1 MARRCRGRPLA
12 VAANVSQFAR
22 ILLGLGIASVSL
34 LQQTHACWAAET
46 TQQGIAGS
54 VFAGTGEMIDS
65 NNEDGGD
72 AYDVN
77 RLGFGWLGVLRFE
90 GRPEAAAPSLP
101 EPSETE
107 AVPAPERNLGAFV
120 QAGIVAEL
128 EWTRLTY
135 CGDFCRWAPG
145 GEEVV
150 TPGPSRQA
158 PKVGLRAGGG
168 YSFSLVEFRV
178 GLLRVMPGSDS
189 VFPDPIWSPD
199 VQLRVGRRSLG
210 WFELG
215 FGAYDASTTLRP
227 GLYVGGGGGQVE
239 ALRISGHLGIH
250 LVNGLCCSS
259 VVPFGG
265 IVQLDVE
272 HAVSDS
278 LVAGADFKA
287 EAAAGKVFAGGLH
300 LALLL

>member
-1 MARRCRGRPLA
+1 M
-12 VAANVSQFAR
+12 SQIAR

-90 GRPEAAAPSLP
+90 PQA
-101 EPSETE
+101 SETK
-107 AVPAPERNLGAFV
+107 AVAAPERNLGAFV
-120 QAGIVAEL
+120 QAGMAAEL
-128 EWTRLTY
+128 EWTRLTH

-150 TPGPSRQA
+150 TPGPSKRA

-168 YSFSLVEFRV
+168 YSFSLFEFRV
-178 GLLRVMPGSDS
+178 GLLRVMPGDDS

-199 VQLRVGRRSLG
+199 VQLRVGRRRLG

-227 GLYVGGGGGQVE
+227 GLYVGGGGGQVD

-259 VVPFGG
+259 LVPFGG
-265 IVQLDVE
+265 IVHLDVE

-278 LVAGADFKA
+278 LVAGADFKV